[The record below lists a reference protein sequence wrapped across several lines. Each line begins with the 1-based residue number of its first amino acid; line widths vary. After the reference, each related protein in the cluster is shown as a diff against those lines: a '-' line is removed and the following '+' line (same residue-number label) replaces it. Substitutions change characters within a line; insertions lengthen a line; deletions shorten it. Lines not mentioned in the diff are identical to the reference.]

1 MPGSLSACI
10 YLWVIT
16 TTITFVRAL
25 CPMPGLAGAV
35 LVSTGSTSQ
44 GLHVDGDARW
54 CPLIALQLPG
64 VPGVLP

>member
-1 MPGSLSACI
+1 
-10 YLWVIT
+10 
-16 TTITFVRAL
+16 
-25 CPMPGLAGAV
+25 MPGLAGAV

-44 GLHVDGDARW
+44 GLHMDGDARW